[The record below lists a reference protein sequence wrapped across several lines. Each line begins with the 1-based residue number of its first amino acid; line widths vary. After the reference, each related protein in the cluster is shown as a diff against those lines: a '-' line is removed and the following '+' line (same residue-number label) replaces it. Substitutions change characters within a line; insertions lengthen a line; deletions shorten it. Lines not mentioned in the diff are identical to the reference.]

1 MFPTLGARR
10 WLPAAALAFALGAA
24 CPAPARAAEPNQPAA
39 ETRPAIASAETRS
52 AVASAETRAAPT
64 FNEPFATSFV
74 PSVQGLA
81 YVPLGKGVGAFYGAG
96 VEVVLLT
103 WSNNADTFGPSQ
115 GKIRLDV
122 GGLAP
127 ARDEQN
133 AMVLYRGG
141 AAVSFERNAGRSWL
155 IPYFAADLG
164 ALHARGLGGR
174 VFADASLGLYLLY
187 TRNVMIDAEGSFVF
201 PLTAFDRLAGPKA
214 TLTASVSLW

>member
-1 MFPTLGARR
+1 MLSTSGALRR
-10 WLPAAALAFALGAA
+10 AAPVALALASPAAALGAESPPPP
-24 CPAPARAAEPNQPAA
+24 PAPASGAESPLPA
-39 ETRPAIASAETRS
+39 PA
-52 AVASAETRAAPT
+52 V
-64 FNEPFATSFV
+64 NEPFATSFV
-74 PSVQGLA
+74 PSAQGLA
-81 YVPLGKGVGAFYGAG
+81 YFPLGEGVGPFYGGG
-96 VEVVLLT
+96 VEVVLFT

-122 GGLAP
+122 GGLAS
-127 ARDEQN
+127 ARDEQG

-141 AAVSFERNAGRSWL
+141 AVVSFERNANRSWL
-155 IPYFAADLG
+155 IPYFAADAG

-214 TLTASVSLW
+214 TLTASFSLW